1 MSVVTVAYA
10 LVAYTLHITISG
22 RLEGWGGEPGDIALL
37 MIPTLV
43 YYFHHKEIS
52 IRSGMTAIAFVLSS
66 STASFTALFIILS
79 IYLFVHNR
87 KDFAKLISATLV
99 ILVVGSII
107 SNYLSDKN
115 LIIMRQQ
122 LNLKKHGTY
131 YKATIL
137 ITISLKH

>member
-1 MSVVTVAYA
+1 
-10 LVAYTLHITISG
+10 
-22 RLEGWGGEPGDIALL
+22 
-37 MIPTLV
+37 
-43 YYFHHKEIS
+43 
-52 IRSGMTAIAFVLSS
+52 MTAIAFVLSS